1 MMSVPLTDESWNIK
15 ASKPEMMTE
24 GPSRHTDDVGRRAKA
39 PARSWTTPRQ
49 AFGLFCRGATFSIA
63 APVALVVGTVLSLI
77 NQLQVVVEG
86 DATWATWARV
96 AANYAVPYTV
106 ASIGFLSACRSGRR
120 T

>member
-1 MMSVPLTDESWNIK
+1 MISVAVTDWSWNIK
-15 ASKPEMMTE
+15 ASKPGMMTE
-24 GPSRHTDDVGRRAKA
+24 GPSPHIDSVGRRVEE

-49 AFGLFCRGATFSIA
+49 AFGLFCRGGTFSIA
-63 APVALVVGTVLSLI
+63 APVALVVGTVLSLV

-106 ASIGFLSACRSGRR
+106 ASIGFLSARRAGRR